1 MHSISLIVIGV
12 LLTITICP
20 YYTNGNTTENTELE
34 EPVMMA
40 LSSSSKIDD
49 SKLPYKREVWQESE
63 GEVLI
68 RNERGT
74 KENGSGST
82 TGKKQNKKDNNNKNP
97 NNTKNAQKQQHLNK
111 TSDTNSK
118 LDNIPSTTQETVKKH
133 QQKHEKHD
141 KMNSNSNKKHASTD
155 KQKHKDESKQKN

>member
-1 MHSISLIVIGV
+1 MHSISLVVIGI
-12 LLTITICP
+12 LLTLTICP
-20 YYTNGNTTENTELE
+20 YNINGNTTENTELE

-40 LSSSSKIDD
+40 LSQKVDD
-49 SKLPYKREVWQESE
+49 TKTPYKREVWQETE

-82 TGKKQNKKDNNNKNP
+82 TGKKKNKKDNNNKNP

-118 LDNIPSTTQETVKKH
+118 FDNIPSTTQETVKKH
-133 QQKHEKHD
+133 QQKHEKHE
-141 KMNSNSNKKHASTD
+141 KLNSNSNKKHASTD
-155 KQKHKDESKQKN
+155 KQKHDDESKQE